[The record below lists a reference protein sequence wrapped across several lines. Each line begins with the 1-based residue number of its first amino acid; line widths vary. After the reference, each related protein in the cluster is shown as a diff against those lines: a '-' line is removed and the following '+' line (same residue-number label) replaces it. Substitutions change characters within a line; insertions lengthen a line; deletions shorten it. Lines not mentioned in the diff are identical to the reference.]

1 MYVMSQKDV
10 PCIKMFTFMYSYSKI
25 STVFHVYSVKYSMHK
40 FSEIL
45 LHTENKTY
53 RYVTWALTLCARV
66 HRKLSK

>member
-1 MYVMSQKDV
+1 
-10 PCIKMFTFMYSYSKI
+10 MYSYSKI